1 VKIKIQKTKFT
12 TMNYDIQI
20 RGDEKD
26 NGLIEFDR
34 LTQLTQSTK
43 EIAIKSLMLRIGGFS
58 ELRPT
63 KQLMQSLSIYLESL
77 SGNKTEG
84 TYLLLNCDYFE
95 NSIKSLQLNAF
106 KPTEEL
112 LQLTPMALV
121 IQTFRSALIQEEDKD
136 YLDKPLLKTLL
147 KFKKNFISNN
157 EIIYLSNRG
166 SVPAIEVTIDDF
178 EKIEDLEESI
188 PEPNKV
194 IINGKLDEMKYSKS
208 KLVLITEQGPVNAF
222 SKDPSFIY
230 SIKDYFGKDLTI
242 TGMAH
247 YKPGGRLSFIEMQDF
262 SEPGKSDS
270 FFSKIP
276 HAMSVQQ
283 QIAFELKSG
292 KSRNP
297 LNDLTGKWPGDES
310 LDDLLKLLEE

>member
-1 VKIKIQKTKFT
+1 MQKIKFII
-12 TMNYDIQI
+12 MNYDIQL

-34 LTQLTQSTK
+34 LNHLTQSTK
-43 EIAIKSLMLRIGGFS
+43 EIATKALMLRVGGFS
-58 ELRPT
+58 ELRPP
-63 KQLMQSLSIYLESL
+63 KHLLKSLSIYLESL

-84 TYLLLNCDYFE
+84 TYLLLNCENFE
-95 NSIKSLQLNAF
+95 KNIASLQLNAF
-106 KPTEEL
+106 KPAEEL

-121 IQTFRSALIQEEDKD
+121 IQTFRSALIEDEDKD

-147 KFKKNFISNN
+147 KFKKNFINDN
-157 EIIYLSNRG
+157 EIIYFSNR
-166 SVPAIEVTIDDF
+166 SSIPAIEVTIDDF

-208 KLVLITEQGPVNAF
+208 KLVLITAQGPVNAF
-222 SKDPSFIY
+222 SKDASSIY
-230 SIKDYFGKDLTI
+230 SLKDYFGKELTI

-247 YKPGGRLSFIEMQDF
+247 YKPGGKLSFIEIQDF
-262 SEPGKSDS
+262 AEPGEKDV
-270 FFSKIP
+270 FFSRIP

-283 QIAFELKSG
+283 QIAFEVKSG
-292 KSRNP
+292 KSKNP
-297 LNDLTGKWPGDES
+297 LRELTGQWPGDES
-310 LDDLLKLLEE
+310 LDDLLKQLDE